1 MNSPIPLEKNIAGE
15 IAISSEPGSVI
26 KKWRE
31 IFQLSQSELS
41 KEMGISPS
49 VISDYE
55 SGRRKS
61 PGTHFIKNLVESL
74 LKKDVE
80 KGGETIKRFTV
91 QTHSDA
97 ILKLK
102 EFSRIITA
110 TKMLDEINGEIV
122 GKNKAKDVLIK
133 GYTVID
139 SIKAIVELSD
149 ETLREI
155 YGSTTERAL
164 IFTKVR
170 TGRSPLI
177 AIKVTKPKPN
187 MIILHGLKPNKVD
200 KLAVKI
206 ADFQDIPLAV
216 STIKDENKLI
226 EHLGNLQ

>member
-1 MNSPIPLEKNIAGE
+1 MNTKPLAKSIAGE
-15 IAISSEPGSVI
+15 IAISNEPGNII

-31 IFQLSQSELS
+31 IFHINQNELA
-41 KEMGISPS
+41 KAMNISPS

-80 KGGETIKRFTV
+80 KGGEVIKRFTIE
-91 QTHSDA
+91 THPDA
-97 ILKLK
+97 ILNIK
-102 EFSRIITA
+102 EFSNPIPASRI
-110 TKMLDEINGEIV
+110 LDEVDGQIV
-122 GKNKAKDVLIK
+122 GRKKAKDVLIK

-139 SIKAIVELSD
+139 SIKAIVELSE

-164 IFTKVR
+164 IFTKVH

-187 MIILHGLKPNKVD
+187 MIVLHGLKPNKVD
-200 KLAVKI
+200 NLAIKI
-206 ADFQDIPLAV
+206 ADSQGIPLAV
-216 STIKDENKLI
+216 STIRNEEQLI
-226 EHLGNLQ
+226 ENLNKIR